1 MKSKN
6 LIVLTLIA
14 TVLCCGAF
22 VSLAAADNIS
32 SATAPPYD
40 PKATPNPDQ
49 SVQTAI
55 PLVGSPDN
63 STGIPPAPD
72 NDTYHILADQTA
84 IGNNPEPGSAE
95 GRPNLVATPAD
106 VSADNTLAVIAV
118 ATVVAAVLG
127 AVGVVFYRKQAA
139 EAES

>member
-40 PKATPNPDQ
+40 PKAIPNPDQ

-55 PLVGSPDN
+55 PLLGS
-63 STGIPPAPD
+63 PD

-95 GRPNLVATPAD
+95 GRPNLVATPAG

-127 AVGVVFYRKQAA
+127 TVGVVFYRKQAA